1 MLPPSATYLVHPVLA
16 SHLQQVTPDF
26 VRNVDTRNLI
36 APGAAWRDD
45 DGMRFVAQ
53 GDIHGY
59 SLLMADPGAAQAF
72 SAFFRRL
79 VDEACIHLQFASVA
93 RGDDVLIVDHSAHH
107 VIRALREH
115 RRQLARARISRS
127 ASCGSGWIG
136 AKSAPCRT
144 PRAIRSPAP
153 GSHCVALHASRPWR
167 GRARC

>member
-1 MLPPSATYLVHPVLA
+1 MLA

-53 GDIHGY
+53 GDVHGY

-79 VDEACIHLQFASVA
+79 VDEACIHLEFASVA

-107 VIRALREH
+107 VIRALRG
-115 RRQLARARISRS
+115 IV
-127 ASCGSGWIG
+127 GSLRGSHFPQCELRFGLDWG
-136 AKSAPCRT
+136 QVGSVPT

-153 GSHCVALHASRPWR
+153 GSHCVARHASRPWR
-167 GRARC
+167 GRAPC